1 MAPFKGMADLP
12 PVYTCAAF
20 RTKRTR
26 TFGAGDNGDCNPSS
40 ASLFRSSGFLFV
52 SRAALPS
59 ASGFY
64 IAADKSRFLMVAV
77 GEPAVSSLA
86 VTQNWK
92 SLLIVINPASI
103 CPFLPGSKSYSIRW
117 LGAVVNNRLRFLGRD
132 AIRRPLPGSGS
143 VEGHLRSDR

>member
-64 IAADKSRFLMVAV
+64 IAADKSRF
-77 GEPAVSSLA
+77 